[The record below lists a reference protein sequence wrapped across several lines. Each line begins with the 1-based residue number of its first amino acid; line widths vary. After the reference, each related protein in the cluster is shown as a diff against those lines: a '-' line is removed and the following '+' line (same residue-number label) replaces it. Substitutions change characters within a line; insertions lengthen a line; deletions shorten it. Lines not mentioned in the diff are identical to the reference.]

1 MVAGADTLLDKLS
14 KRGTTINITLSAD
27 KSGPHGF
34 ETLKR
39 IKNTSKWMHIPLAFT
54 LLC

>member
-14 KRGTTINITLSAD
+14 NRGTTMTITLSAD
-27 KSGPHGF
+27 KSGLHGF

-39 IKNTSKWMHIPLAFT
+39 ILKTHPNGCIYL
-54 LLC
+54 